1 MLKYSDSV
9 SCTST
14 VEQKQSL
21 WSELNATRKTKD
33 REIKSQQ
40 KDNAF
45 FSCMQKNY
53 LQVKK
58 TKSVSN
64 LWAFG
69 RNWSIC

>member
-58 TKSVSN
+58 LN
-64 LWAFG
+64 L
-69 RNWSIC
+69 SQTCELLV

>member
-1 MLKYSDSV
+1 MLKQSESV

-45 FSCMQKNY
+45 FSCMHKI
-53 LQVKK
+53 
-58 TKSVSN
+58 
-64 LWAFG
+64 
-69 RNWSIC
+69 ICK